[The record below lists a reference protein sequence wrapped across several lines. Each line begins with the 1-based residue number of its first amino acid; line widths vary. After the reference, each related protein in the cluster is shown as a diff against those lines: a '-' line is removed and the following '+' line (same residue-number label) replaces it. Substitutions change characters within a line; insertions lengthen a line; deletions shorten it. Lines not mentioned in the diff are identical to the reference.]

1 MEAPADGV
9 LIGEAVVLETRPAS
23 FASRML
29 AGLLDLLV
37 LGVLAVAGLVII
49 GELATDA
56 SAPAFAIALLVIL
69 LVGVPTAVETLSRG
83 RSLGKLAVGTR
94 VVRDDGG
101 PVRFRQAF
109 VRALVGVVEIW
120 ATVGSIALI
129 VSLCNAKGK
138 RAGDYLAGT
147 YVLRVRG
154 GPALAP
160 LPPVPPALVAWA
172 RTADVARLPDGLA
185 LAARQFL
192 GRAAGMAPA
201 SRARVGTDLAARTE
215 RFVAPGPPWGTPP
228 ELFLTAVLTERRER
242 EHVAALRSA
251 GSQRDVADRVARL
264 PFGVPDPRR

>member
-1 MEAPADGV
+1 VEAPADGV

-29 AGLLDLLV
+29 AGLLDLAV
-37 LGVLAVAGLVII
+37 LGVLAIAGLITL
-49 GELATDA
+49 GELASDA
-56 SAPAFAIALLVIL
+56 TAPALSIVLLAIL
-69 LVGVPTAVETLSRG
+69 LVGVPTTVETLSRG

-101 PVRFRQAF
+101 PVRFRQSF

-120 ATVGSIALI
+120 LTFGSIALI

-160 LPPVPPALVAWA
+160 LPPVPPQLVAWV

-192 GRAAGMAPA
+192 GRAARMAPA
-201 SRARVGTDLAARTE
+201 SRARVGTDLAARVE

-228 ELFLTAVLTERRER
+228 ELFLTAVLAERRER
-242 EHVAALRSA
+242 DHGAALRA
-251 GSQRDVADRVARL
+251 TATQREVADRVARL